1 MSEEI
6 KEVLNEEELEDTAGG
21 KKHKDSKKKY
31 DGPKCNVCAIKG
43 DMNIRTRKRSNGTW
57 ECEKGHKFEGGSKPN
72 FNKQIY

>member
-6 KEVLNEEELEDTAGG
+6 KEVLSEEELEDTAGG
-21 KKHKDSKKKY
+21 KKKDDKKKKY

-57 ECEKGHKFEGGSKPN
+57 ECEKGHKFEGGNKPN
-72 FNKQIY
+72 FNKQIF